1 MHAIVNRS
9 DFVATWEKF
18 VKPSL
23 EAATGAMSSTISA
36 DDSTNQFQTPQ
47 IPAQST
53 TTRSSDE
60 TPRST
65 RCDLSTSS
73 YVSISGVLW
82 KAHY

>member
-1 MHAIVNRS
+1 MKGVRTPS

-23 EAATGAMSSTISA
+23 DAATGAMSSTISA

-47 IPAQST
+47 VPPQSI

-65 RCDLSTSS
+65 RCDLSTSM
-73 YVSISGVLW
+73 YL
-82 KAHY
+82 